1 MIILVLLNKYLAVK
15 ITQVSKKTMKQ
26 KDERVKVF
34 IAVGITKCLNRI
46 CKKRYVRDRHQMS
59 LLMLS
64 ELNNFYFPKNHQQLY
79 GFLLISGGIK
89 VNQWAKIR
97 PIIEV
102 NFDGDL

>member
-64 ELNNFYFPKNHQQLY
+64 ELNNFYLFPPKSSATLR
-79 GFLLISGGIK
+79 FS
-89 VNQWAKIR
+89 A
-97 PIIEV
+97 
-102 NFDGDL
+102 NFRGNKS